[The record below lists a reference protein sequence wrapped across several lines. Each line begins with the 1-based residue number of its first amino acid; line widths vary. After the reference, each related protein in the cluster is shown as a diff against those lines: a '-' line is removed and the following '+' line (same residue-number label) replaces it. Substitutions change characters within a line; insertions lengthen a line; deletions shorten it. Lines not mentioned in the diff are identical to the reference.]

1 MSQVPFSTLRFDLGG
16 LAQAI
21 TSCQATDALQFKLAQ
36 PQLEAL
42 AGYLRPE
49 ELRASQVLMAQGT
62 SDRTVYFI
70 ETGTLSVHYEDEKGR
85 VRMAMVGPGT
95 VVGEGAFFAHQPRS
109 ATVQASSVSKVW
121 ALTAQR
127 FSELAH
133 RHPAIAL
140 ELVLAMGGV
149 MAKRLYNRPKRVAV
163 T

>member
-1 MSQVPFSTLRFDLGG
+1 MTQILPTTLRFDLNG

-21 TSCQATDALQFKLAQ
+21 SLCQATDALQFKLAQ
-36 PQLEAL
+36 PQLDAL

-49 ELRASQVLMAQGT
+49 EIRASQVLMAQGT
-62 SDRTVYFI
+62 TDRTVYFI
-70 ETGTLSVHYEDEKGR
+70 ETGTLSVHYEDEKSR
-85 VRMAMVGPGT
+85 IRMAMVGPGT

-109 ATVQASSVSKVW
+109 ATVQAAGACKVW
-121 ALTAQR
+121 SLSAQR

-149 MAKRLYNRPKRVAV
+149 MAKRLYNRPSRVAV

>member
-1 MSQVPFSTLRFDLGG
+1 MSQVPFSTLRFDLAG

>member
-1 MSQVPFSTLRFDLGG
+1 MSHIPPSTLRFDLTG
-16 LAQAI
+16 LARTI
-21 TSCQATDALQFKLAQ
+21 VSCQATDALQFKLAQ
-36 PQLEAL
+36 PQLDVL

-49 ELRASQVLMAQGT
+49 DVSASQVLMAQGT
-62 SDRTVYFI
+62 TDRTVYFI
-70 ETGTLSVHYEDEKGR
+70 ETGTLSVHYEDEKQR

-109 ATVQASSVSKVW
+109 ATVQAASACKVW
-121 ALTAQR
+121 ALSAQR
-127 FSELAH
+127 FTELAH

-149 MAKRLYNRPKRVAV
+149 MAKRLYARTKRVAV

>member
-1 MSQVPFSTLRFDLGG
+1 MAHILPPNLRFDLTG

-21 TSCQATDALQFKLAQ
+21 AHCHAADALQFKFT
-36 PQLEAL
+36 QLQRDAL

-49 ELRASQVLMAQGT
+49 EIRASQVLMAQGT
-62 SDRTVYFI
+62 TDRTVYFI
-70 ETGTLSVHYEDEKGR
+70 ESGTLSVHYEDEKAR

-109 ATVQASSVSKVW
+109 ATVQAASACKVW
-121 ALTAQR
+121 ALSAQH
-127 FSELAH
+127 FSELTH
-133 RHPAIAL
+133 RHAAIAL

-149 MAKRLYNRPKRVAV
+149 MAKRLYNRSSRVAV

>member
-1 MSQVPFSTLRFDLGG
+1 MAHLLPPTLRFDLNG

-21 TSCQATDALQFKLAQ
+21 ALCRATDALQFKLAQ
-36 PQLEAL
+36 PQLDAL

-62 SDRTVYFI
+62 TDRTVYFV
-70 ETGTLSVHYEDEKGR
+70 ETGTLSVHYEDEKSR

-109 ATVQASSVSKVW
+109 ATVQAASACKVW
-121 ALTAQR
+121 ALSAQR

-149 MAKRLYNRPKRVAV
+149 MAKRLYNRPSRVAV

>member
-1 MSQVPFSTLRFDLGG
+1 MSHVPPTTLRFDLTG

-21 TSCQATDALQFKLAQ
+21 AHCHATDALQIKLAQ
-36 PQLEAL
+36 PQLDAL

-49 ELRASQVLMAQGT
+49 EIRASQVLMAQGT
-62 SDRTVYFI
+62 TDRTVYFI
-70 ETGTLSVHYEDEKGR
+70 ESGSLSVHYEDDKSR

-109 ATVQASSVSKVW
+109 ATVQAASACKVW
-121 ALTAQR
+121 SLSAQR

-149 MAKRLYNRPKRVAV
+149 MAKRLYSRPKRVAV